1 MQPQTTPLDG
11 AYGDALLDADTARR
25 VTAAR
30 VLLERAHYDLE
41 EIERDTDRAVRER
54 LEETSMLVA
63 LALEELPGS

>member
-30 VLLERAHYDLE
+30 VLLERAQ
-41 EIERDTDRAVRER
+41 
-54 LEETSMLVA
+54 
-63 LALEELPGS
+63 